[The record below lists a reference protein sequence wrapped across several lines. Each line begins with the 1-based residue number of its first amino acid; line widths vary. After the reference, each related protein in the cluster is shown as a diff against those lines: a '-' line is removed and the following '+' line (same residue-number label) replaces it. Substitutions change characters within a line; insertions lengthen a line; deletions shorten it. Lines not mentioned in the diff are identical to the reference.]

1 MRMTKSFD
9 EKIKKL
15 KALETELAELNAKKE
30 ALRAEIFGV
39 FENESLDQY
48 KLDGV
53 ATISRVERKTIK
65 FERDPLE
72 VLEAIKKQNLVKYL
86 IKVPEQIIP
95 AHETLNTTFDKDIKE
110 GNLTI
115 EGVSVQTATS
125 ISVRLA

>member
-1 MRMTKSFD
+1 MTKSFD

-15 KALETELAELNAKKE
+15 QALEKELGELTAKKE

-39 FENESLDQY
+39 FEKESMSQY

-65 FERDPLE
+65 FDREPLE
-72 VLEAIKKQNLVKYL
+72 VLEAIKRQNLVKYL
-86 IKVPEQIIP
+86 INVPEQVIP
-95 AHETLNTTFDKDIKE
+95 AHQSLNTTFDKDIKD
-110 GNLTI
+110 GTLTI
-115 EGVSVQTATS
+115 EGVRIETATS